1 MTAVFVHYAE
11 GKGDAARVA
20 LRALMATLPTQPGF
34 VHAELLSA
42 PDQPHLTLLSSHW
55 TAQVP
60 ALPLPDG
67 VRAWVFEV
75 QATARNPARH

>member
-1 MTAVFVHYAE
+1 M
-11 GKGDAARVA
+11 
-20 LRALMATLPTQPGF
+20 
-34 VHAELLSA
+34 HAELLSA